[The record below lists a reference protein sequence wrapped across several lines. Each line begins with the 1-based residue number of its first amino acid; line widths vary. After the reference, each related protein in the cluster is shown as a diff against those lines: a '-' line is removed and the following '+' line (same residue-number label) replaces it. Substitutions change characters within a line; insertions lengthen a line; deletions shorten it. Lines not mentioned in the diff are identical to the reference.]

1 MKRFALTVIGIM
13 MVIVGFAQGGST
25 QGKDFWLSFM
35 HNGYYD
41 RPNKQGG
48 TMQVILSAKRATSG
62 TISNSYYNY
71 SQSFSLQPN
80 VPQAIPIDNRFCYHD
95 GDNYEIV
102 SDKGIH
108 IVANDTI
115 SVYCANIAIYS
126 FDASFVLPLEGLGS
140 DYIIQCAQ
148 QSSMDDLSDQYKVN
162 NQTSAFLI
170 VATEDNTTVN
180 ITPTVPL
187 LSGNHPAG
195 QTFTIQLNAGQTY
208 HVRSH
213 HTGSNR
219 DLSGTRVTAN
229 DCKKIAVFNGNTLT
243 RLPNSL
249 DGTSGFEFVFE
260 QAMPLR
266 SWGKHFIVTQSMTR
280 NRDIVKI
287 VSSKNNN
294 EIYKNGIRIATLNAN
309 ASYEFFL
316 NNSEKSCYIEASEPC
331 AVYLYNTSA
340 SDDGYSSSNG
350 DPSMVWIAPAEQ
362 KINEVTFA
370 TFSGTGEAEIPRHYV
385 NIIVDKGDTGN
396 VYLDGNPINAN
407 SFETVSGNDN
417 YKFTR
422 RQISHGSHRLVCNNG
437 FNAHIYG
444 FGTSRG
450 YAYLAG
456 SKAVDLSTQLTID
469 DLIIGDGD
477 HLDYCTDAAIS
488 FNVEVN
494 YDDAQVTWNFGDG
507 SAPSHAFHAEHSF
520 SEEGE
525 YTITLTVEAD
535 DVCAGSSA
543 LTTSFTISIHNAY
556 HEVLPQETVCW
567 PGGDNPQVYNE
578 NGFWIEYNGPGIYP
592 STIDCEPTEYGCEHT
607 KTMTLIVME
616 PGTTT
621 NFGTIKLCRDSIP
634 YYDWEVAGHTI
645 HITESNQYSYED
657 NTGPCPQ
664 TYLIDIEFFD
674 KPDDIHIMPP
684 PQCHPYYW
692 DVTGETFSDPGEYT
706 IQYKSPSEVVGC
718 GQDYYLHLTI
728 YEPEASTVHFPD
740 SCDMVHYH
748 WQEQEIDTVFT
759 ANTTYTFTGLTEDGC
774 LSEQTVIVEGMQ
786 YTPQPEIRC
795 MNQGVDPHYV
805 ITATEFN
812 VNRYT
817 YRAVDTLSEDSW
829 DPEQCE
835 WTLSKDSWLLFPSD
849 DNHSCMVYP
858 MEWSEDTVWLTFKAV
873 NRCSGEDGV
882 VERFYLIPSFY
893 GLDENT
899 NHAISIVP
907 NPNHGDMS
915 LCFHGMEGI
924 VNVEI
929 YDMKGLLIDRFDL
942 YNDEESQYNYT
953 IKALSKGLFLFV
965 FRHNGTLFTRKVLIT
980 N

>member
-126 FDASFVLPLEGLGS
+126 FDASFVLPLEGLS
-140 DYIIQCAQ
+140 NDYIVQCAQ
-148 QSSMDDLSDQYKVN
+148 QSSMDNLPDQYKIN

-170 VATEDNTTVN
+170 VATEDNTMVD

-266 SWGKHFIVTQSMTR
+266 SWGKHFVVTQSMTR

-287 VSSKNNN
+287 VSAKNNN
-294 EIYKNGIRIATLNAN
+294 EIYKNGTRITTLNAN

-316 NNSEKSCYIEASEPC
+316 TNTENSCYLEASEPC

-340 SDDGYSSSNG
+340 GDDGNSSNG
-350 DPSMVWIAPAEQ
+350 DPSMVWISPIEQ
-362 KINEVTFA
+362 KIDEVTFA
-370 TFSGTGEAEIPRHYV
+370 TFSGEGEASISNHYV

-396 VYLDGNPINAN
+396 VYLDGSPIDAN

-469 DLIIGDGD
+469 DLVVGDGD

-488 FNVEVN
+488 FDVEVN

-535 DVCAGSSA
+535 DVCASSSA

-556 HEVLPQETVCW
+556 HEVLPLETVCW

-578 NGFWIEYNGPGIYP
+578 NGFWIEYNGPGSYP
-592 STIDCEPTEYGCEHT
+592 STINCEPTEYGCEHT

-621 NFGTIKLCRDSIP
+621 DFGTVKLCRDNNP
-634 YYDWEVAGHTI
+634 YYVWEVNGQTY
-645 HITESNQYSYED
+645 TDSGPQVYED

-664 TYLIDIEFFD
+664 TYLIDIEFYD
-674 KPDDIHIMPP
+674 KPEPITITPD
-684 PQCHPYYW
+684 PQCFPYYW
-692 DVTGETFSDPGEYT
+692 EVTDETFTESGQYYGYIESD
-706 IQYKSPSEVVGC
+706 EVEGC
-718 GQDYYLHLTI
+718 GQEYFLNLTI
-728 YEPEASTVHFPD
+728 NGTESATVYLSD
-740 SCDMVHYH
+740 SCDAAHYQ
-748 WQEQEIDTVFT
+748 WQEIDTIFT
-759 ANTTYTFTGLTEDGC
+759 ANTTCRFTGLTEEGC
-774 LSEQTVIVEGMQ
+774 LSERTIIVERME
-786 YTPQPEIRC
+786 YTPAPEIKC
-795 MNQGVDPHYV
+795 VNVGVDPHYV

-829 DPEQCE
+829 TDCK
-835 WTLSKDSWLLFPSD
+835 WALSKDSWQLVSSEEDP
-849 DNHSCMVYP
+849 HSCIVYP
-858 MEWSEDTVWLTFKAV
+858 MELVEDTVWLTFTAH
-873 NRCSGEDGV
+873 NRCAPEGITKS
-882 VERFYLIPSFY
+882 FYLIPSFY
-893 GLDENT
+893 GLDESS
-899 NHAISIVP
+899 SIADFTVTP
-907 NPNHGDMS
+907 NPILM
-915 LCFHGMEGI
+915 I
-924 VNVEI
+924 
-929 YDMKGLLIDRFDL
+929 
-942 YNDEESQYNYT
+942 
-953 IKALSKGLFLFV
+953 
-965 FRHNGTLFTRKVLIT
+965 
-980 N
+980 

>member
-13 MVIVGFAQGGST
+13 MVFMGFAQGGST
-25 QGKDFWLSFM
+25 QGKDFWLSYM

-126 FDASFVLPLEGLGS
+126 FDASFVLPLEGLS
-140 DYIIQCAQ
+140 NDYIVQCAQ
-148 QSSMDDLSDQYKVN
+148 QSSMDNLPDQYKIN

-170 VATEDNTTVN
+170 VATEDNTMVD

-266 SWGKHFIVTQSMTR
+266 SWGKHFVVTQSMTR

-287 VSSKNNN
+287 VSAKNNN
-294 EIYKNGIRIATLNAN
+294 EIYKNGTRITTLNAN

-316 NNSEKSCYIEASEPC
+316 TNTENSCYLEASEPC

-340 SDDGYSSSNG
+340 GDDGNSSNG

-385 NIIVDKGDTGN
+385 NIIVDKDDVNN
-396 VYLDGNPINAN
+396 VYLDGTLINSN
-407 SFETVSGNDN
+407 SFENLNGNPN
-417 YKFTR
+417 YKYTR
-422 RQISHGSHRLVCNNG
+422 TQIGHGSHRLVCSNG
-437 FNAHIYG
+437 FNAHVYG

-456 SKAVDLSTQLTID
+456 SKAVDISTEITID
-469 DLIIGDGD
+469 DIVIGDGE
-477 HLDYCTDAAIS
+477 HLDYCTDATIS
-488 FNVEVN
+488 FDVEVN

-543 LTTSFTISIHNAY
+543 LTTTFTISIHNAY
-556 HEVLPQETVCW
+556 HEVLPLETVCW

-578 NGFWIEYNGPGIYP
+578 NGFWIEYDGPGTYQD
-592 STIDCEPTEYGCEHT
+592 TIICEPTEFGCEHT
-607 KTMTLIVME
+607 KTMTLFVME
-616 PGTTT
+616 SGAITDIDTV
-621 NFGTIKLCRDSIP
+621 LCRAVNPVFEWTLSNGQTISYTDS
-634 YYDWEVAGHTI
+634 GH
-645 HITESNQYSYED
+645 YELED
-657 NTGPCPQ
+657 GSGPCPQ
-664 TYLIDIEFFD
+664 TYLIDIEFYD
-674 KPDDIHIMPP
+674 KPEPITITPD
-684 PQCHPYYW
+684 PQCFPYYW
-692 DVTGETFSDPGEYT
+692 EVTNETYT
-706 IQYKSPSEVVGC
+706 ESGQYHNEVEGC
-718 GQDYYLHLTI
+718 EQKYILNLTI
-728 YEPEASTVHFPD
+728 NGTESATVYLSD
-740 SCDMVHYH
+740 SCDAARYQ
-748 WQEQEIDTVFT
+748 WQEQEIDTIFV
-759 ANTTYTFTGLTEDGC
+759 ANTTCTFSGLTEEGC
-774 LSEQTVIVEGMQ
+774 LSEQTVIVDGMD
-786 YTPQPEIRC
+786 YTPHPEIRC

-817 YRAVDTLSEDSW
+817 YRISDTLSHIEAWYHDR
-829 DPEQCE
+829 CE
-835 WTLSKDSWLLFPSD
+835 WTISKPSWRIVPSD
-849 DNHSCMVYP
+849 DNLTCSVYP
-858 MEWSEDTVWLTFKAV
+858 MEWVEDTVWLTFKAV
-873 NRCSGEDGV
+873 NRCSGVDGV
-882 VERFYLIPSFY
+882 IERFYLIPSFY
-893 GLDENT
+893 GTEENEG
-899 NHAISIVP
+899 SRKVDVVP
-907 NPNHGDMS
+907 NPNQGNMD

-924 VNVEI
+924 VNVQI
-929 YDMKGLLIDRFDL
+929 YDMKGLLVDRFDL
-942 YNDEESQYNYT
+942 YNDEESRHNYT
-953 IKALSKGLFLFV
+953 LKTPSKGLFLFV
-965 FRHNGTLFTRKVLIT
+965 FKQDDIQFIRKVLIT
-980 N
+980 D

>member
-41 RPNKQGG
+41 RDNKLGG
-48 TMQVILSAKRATSG
+48 TMQVILSSKRATSG
-62 TISNSYYNY
+62 TISNPRNNY
-71 SQSFSLQPN
+71 TQNFSLQPN
-80 VPQAIPIDNRFCYHD
+80 TPQTITIGNNYCYHD
-95 GDNYEIV
+95 SNNYETP

-126 FDASFVLPLEGLGS
+126 FDASFVLPTESLGS
-140 DYIIQCAQ
+140 DYIVQCAQ
-148 QSSMDDLSDQYKVN
+148 QSSMDNLPDQYKIN

-249 DGTSGFEFVFE
+249 DGISGFEFVFE
-260 QAMPLR
+260 QALPLR
-266 SWGKHFIVTQSMTR
+266 SWGKHFVVTQSMTR

-287 VSSKNNN
+287 VSAKNNN
-294 EIYKNGIRIATLNAN
+294 EIYKNGTRITTLNAN

-316 NNSEKSCYIEASEPC
+316 TNTENSCYLEASEPC

-340 SDDGYSSSNG
+340 GDDGNSSNG
-350 DPSMVWIAPAEQ
+350 DPSMVWISPIEQ
-362 KINEVTFA
+362 KIDEVTFA
-370 TFSGTGEAEIPRHYV
+370 TFSGEGEASISNHYV

-396 VYLDGNPINAN
+396 VYLDGSPIDAN

-469 DLIIGDGD
+469 NLVVGDGD
-477 HLDYCTDAAIS
+477 HLDYCTDAIIN
-488 FNVEVN
+488 FDVEVN

-543 LTTSFTISIHNAY
+543 LTTSFTISIHKAI
-556 HEVLPQETVCW
+556 HETLDPVTICWDEDGQVPQI
-567 PGGDNPQVYNE
+567 YNE
-578 NGFWIEYNGPGIYP
+578 NGFFIEYYGPGSYPDTIYGQ
-592 STIDCEPTEYGCEHT
+592 TQYGCEHT
-607 KTMTLIVME
+607 KTMTLFVLE
-616 PGTTT
+616 PGGITDIDTV
-621 NFGTIKLCRDSIP
+621 LCRAVNPVFELTLSNGQTISYTDS
-634 YYDWEVAGHTI
+634 GH
-645 HITESNQYSYED
+645 YELED
-657 NTGPCPQ
+657 GSGPCPQ
-664 TYLIDIEFFD
+664 TYLIDIEFYD
-674 KPDDIHIMPP
+674 KPEPITITPD
-684 PQCHPYYW
+684 PQCFPYYW
-692 DVTGETFSDPGEYT
+692 EVTGETYT
-706 IQYKSPSEVVGC
+706 ESGQYGNEVEGC
-718 GQDYYLHLTI
+718 GQEYFLNLTI
-728 YEPEASTVHFPD
+728 NGTESATVYLSD
-740 SCDMVHYH
+740 SCDAAHYQ
-748 WQEQEIDTVFT
+748 WQEQEIDTIFT
-759 ANTTYTFTGLTEDGC
+759 ANTTCTFTGLTDEGC
-774 LSEQTVIVEGMQ
+774 LSERTIIVERMG
-786 YTPQPEIRC
+786 YTPAPEIKC
-795 MNQGVDPHYV
+795 VNVGVDPHYV

-829 DPEQCE
+829 TDCK
-835 WTLSKDSWLLFPSD
+835 WTLSKDSWQLVSSEEDP
-849 DNHSCMVYP
+849 HSCIVYP
-858 MEWSEDTVWLTFKAV
+858 MELVEDTVWLTFTAH
-873 NRCSGEDGV
+873 NRCAPEGITKS
-882 VERFYLIPSFY
+882 FYLIPSFY

-924 VNVEI
+924 VNVQI
-929 YDMKGLLIDRFDL
+929 YDMKGLLVDRFDL
-942 YNDEESQYNYT
+942 YNDEESRHNYT
-953 IKALSKGLFLFV
+953 LKTPSKGLFLFV
-965 FRHNGTLFTRKVLIT
+965 FKQDDIQFIRKVLIT
-980 N
+980 D

>member
-1 MKRFALTVIGIM
+1 MKRFALTVIGVM
-13 MVIVGFAQGGST
+13 MVLMGFAQGGST
-25 QGKDFWLSFM
+25 QGKDFWLSYM

-62 TISNSYYNY
+62 TISNPRNNY
-71 SQSFSLQPN
+71 TQNFSLQPN
-80 VPQAIPIDNRFCYHD
+80 TPQTITIGNNYCYHD
-95 GDNYEIV
+95 SNNYETP

-126 FDASFVLPLEGLGS
+126 FDASFVLPTESLGS

-195 QTFTIQLNAGQTY
+195 QTFTLQLNAGQTY

-213 HTGSNR
+213 RTGNNR

-266 SWGKHFIVTQSMTR
+266 SWGKHFVVTQSMTR

-309 ASYEFFL
+309 TSYEFFL
-316 NNSEKSCYIEASEPC
+316 NNSEKSCYIEASESC

-350 DPSMVWIAPAEQ
+350 DPSMVWISPIEQ
-362 KINEVTFA
+362 KIDEVTLA
-370 TFSGTGEAEIPRHYV
+370 TFSGEGEASISTHYV
-385 NIIVDKGDTGN
+385 NIIVDKDDVNN
-396 VYLDGNPINAN
+396 VYLDGTLINGN
-407 SFETVSGNDN
+407 SFENVNGNPN

-422 RQISHGSHRLVCNNG
+422 TQISHGSHRLVCNNG

-477 HLDYCTDAAIS
+477 HLDYCTDAAIN
-488 FNVEVN
+488 FDVEVN

-543 LTTSFTISIHNAY
+543 LTTSFTISIHPAL
-556 HEVLPQETVCW
+556 HEPYTHTICW
-567 PGGDNPQVYNE
+567 PGGSNPQFYNE
-578 NGFWIEYNGPGIYP
+578 DGFWIEYDGPGIYHD
-592 STIDCEPTEYGCEHT
+592 TQYNQTEFGCEHI
-607 KTMTLIVME
+607 KELTLIVLE
-616 PGTTT
+616 PGGITDIDTV
-621 NFGTIKLCRDSIP
+621 LCRAVNPVFELTLSNGQTISYTDS
-634 YYDWEVAGHTI
+634 GH
-645 HITESNQYSYED
+645 YELED
-657 NTGPCPQ
+657 GSGPCPQ
-664 TYLIDIEFFD
+664 TFLIDLEFYD
-674 KPDDIHIMPP
+674 KPDVIIDTIPP
-684 PQCHPYYW
+684 RCSPYYW
-692 DVTGETFSDPGEYT
+692 EVTDETYSEPGSYT
-706 IQYKSPSEVVGC
+706 ITHYEEGC
-718 GQDYYLHLTI
+718 GQDYSLHLTI
-728 YEPEASTVHFPD
+728 YEPETSMVFLPD
-740 SCDMVHYH
+740 SCDMAHYQ
-748 WQEQEIDTVFT
+748 WQEFDTIFV
-759 ANTTYTFTGLTEDGC
+759 ANTICTFSGLTDDGC
-774 LSEQTVIVEGMQ
+774 LSEQTVIIDGMD

-795 MNQGVDPHYV
+795 MNPGVDPHYV

-817 YRAVDTLSEDSW
+817 YQISDTLSHIEAWYHD
-829 DPEQCE
+829 QCE
-835 WTLSKDSWLLFPSD
+835 WTISKPSWRIVPSD
-849 DNHSCMVYP
+849 DNLTCSVYP
-858 MEWSEDTVWLTFKAV
+858 MEWVEDTVWLTFKAV

-882 VERFYLIPSFY
+882 IARFYLIPSFY
-893 GLDENT
+893 GLDEPS
-899 NHAISIVP
+899 SIADFTVTP
-907 NPNHGDMS
+907 NPNQGKMTLQFGRIIGKTDIKVYNMN
-915 LCFHGMEGI
+915 GA
-924 VNVEI
+924 
-929 YDMKGLLIDRFDL
+929 LIDRFEHFSDGNPFP
-942 YNDEESQYNYT
+942 YQIAHDVPGIY
-953 IKALSKGLFLFV
+953 FFV
-965 FRHNGTLFTRKVLIT
+965 VTAHDSCIARKVIVT
-980 N
+980 Q

>member
-1 MKRFALTVIGIM
+1 MKRVALTVIGIM
-13 MVIVGFAQGGST
+13 MVLMGFAQGGST
-25 QGKDFWLSFM
+25 QGKDFWLSYM

-62 TISNSYYNY
+62 TISNPRNNY
-71 SQSFSLQPN
+71 TQNFSLQPN
-80 VPQAIPIDNRFCYHD
+80 TPQTITIGNNYCYHD
-95 GDNYEIV
+95 SNNYETP

-126 FDASFVLPLEGLGS
+126 FDASFVLPTESLGS

-195 QTFTIQLNAGQTY
+195 QTFTLQLNAGQTY

-213 HTGSNR
+213 RTGSNR

-266 SWGKHFIVTQSMTR
+266 SWGKHFVVTQSMTR

-350 DPSMVWIAPAEQ
+350 DPSMVWISPIEQ
-362 KINEVTFA
+362 KIDEVTLA
-370 TFSGTGEAEIPRHYV
+370 TFSGEGEASISTHYV
-385 NIIVDKGDTGN
+385 NIIVDKDDVNN
-396 VYLDGNPINAN
+396 VYLDGTLINGN
-407 SFETVSGNDN
+407 SFENVNGNPN

-422 RQISHGSHRLVCNNG
+422 TQISHGSHRLVCNNG

-488 FNVEVN
+488 FDVEVN

-556 HEVLPQETVCW
+556 HEVLPLETVCW

-578 NGFWIEYNGPGIYP
+578 NGFWIEYNGPGSYP
-592 STIDCEPTEYGCEHT
+592 STINCEPTEYGCEHT

-621 NFGTIKLCRDSIP
+621 DFGTVKLCRDNDP
-634 YYDWEVAGHTI
+634 YYVWEVNGQPYTD
-645 HITESNQYSYED
+645 SGPQVYED

-664 TYLIDIEFFD
+664 TYLIDIEFYD
-674 KPDDIHIMPP
+674 KPDDSITTIPP
-684 PQCHPYYW
+684 RCSPYYW
-692 DVTGETFSDPGEYT
+692 EVTDETYSAPGSYT
-706 IQYKSPSEVVGC
+706 IHHYEESTEVEGC
-718 GQDYYLHLTI
+718 GQDYYLNLTI
-728 YEPEASTVHFPD
+728 YEPESSTIHIND
-740 SCDMVHYH
+740 SCNRVHYQ
-748 WQEQEIDTVFT
+748 WQEIDTVFV
-759 ANTTYTFTGLTEDGC
+759 ANTICTFSGLTEDGC
-774 LSEQTVIVEGMQ
+774 LSEQTVIVDGMD

-795 MNQGVDPHYV
+795 MNPGVDPHYV

-817 YRAVDTLSEDSW
+817 YQISDTLSHIEAWYHD
-829 DPEQCE
+829 QCE
-835 WTLSKDSWLLFPSD
+835 WTLSKPSWRIVPSD
-849 DNHSCMVYP
+849 DNLTCSVYP
-858 MEWSEDTVWLTFKAV
+858 MEWVEDTVWLTFKAV

-893 GLDENT
+893 GLDEPS
-899 NHAISIVP
+899 SIADFTVTP
-907 NPNHGDMS
+907 NPNQGEMTLQFGRIIGKTDIKVYNMN
-915 LCFHGMEGI
+915 GA
-924 VNVEI
+924 
-929 YDMKGLLIDRFDL
+929 LIDRFEHFSDGNPFP
-942 YNDEESQYNYT
+942 YQIAHDVPGIY
-953 IKALSKGLFLFV
+953 FFV
-965 FRHNGTLFTRKVLIT
+965 VTAHDSCIARKVIVT
-980 N
+980 Q

>member
-13 MVIVGFAQGGST
+13 MVLMGFAQGGST
-25 QGKDFWLSFM
+25 QGKDFWLSYM

-41 RPNKQGG
+41 RDNKLGG
-48 TMQVILSAKRATSG
+48 TMQVILSSKRATSG
-62 TISNSYYNY
+62 TISNPRNNY
-71 SQSFSLQPN
+71 TQNFSLQPN
-80 VPQAIPIDNRFCYHD
+80 TPQTITIGNNYCYHD
-95 GDNYEIV
+95 SNNYETP

-126 FDASFVLPLEGLGS
+126 FDASFVLPTESLGS

-195 QTFTIQLNAGQTY
+195 QTFTLQLNAGQTY

-213 HTGSNR
+213 RTGSNR

-266 SWGKHFIVTQSMTR
+266 SWGKHFVVTQSMTR

-316 NNSEKSCYIEASEPC
+316 TNTENSCYIEASEPC

-385 NIIVDKGDTGN
+385 NIIVDKDDVNN
-396 VYLDGNPINAN
+396 VYLDGTLINGN
-407 SFETVSGNDN
+407 SFENVNGNPN

-422 RQISHGSHRLVCNNG
+422 TQISHGSHRLVCNNG

-469 DLIIGDGD
+469 DLVVGDGD

-488 FNVEVN
+488 FDVEVN

-556 HEVLPQETVCW
+556 HEVLPLETVCW

-578 NGFWIEYNGPGIYP
+578 NGFWIEYNGPGSYP
-592 STIDCEPTEYGCEHT
+592 STINCEPTEYGCEHT

-621 NFGTIKLCRDSIP
+621 DFGTVKLCRDNDP
-634 YYDWEVAGHTI
+634 YYVWEVNGQTY
-645 HITESNQYSYED
+645 TDSGPQVYED
-657 NTGPCPQ
+657 NSGPCPQ
-664 TYLIDIEFFD
+664 TYLINIEFYD
-674 KPDDIHIMPP
+674 KPDDSITTIPP
-684 PQCHPYYW
+684 RCSPYYW
-692 DVTGETFSDPGEYT
+692 EVTDETYSEPGSYT
-706 IQYKSPSEVVGC
+706 ITHYEESTEVEGC
-718 GQDYYLHLTI
+718 GQDYYLNLTI
-728 YEPEASTVHFPD
+728 YEPETSMVFLPD
-740 SCDMVHYH
+740 SCDMAHYQ
-748 WQEQEIDTVFT
+748 WQEFDTIFV
-759 ANTTYTFTGLTEDGC
+759 ANTTYTFSGLTEEGC
-774 LSEQTVIVEGMQ
+774 LSEQTVVVDGMD
-786 YTPQPEIRC
+786 YTPHPEIRC

-817 YRAVDTLSEDSW
+817 YQISDTLSHIEAWYHD
-829 DPEQCE
+829 QCE
-835 WTLSKDSWLLFPSD
+835 WTISKPSWRIVPSD
-849 DNHSCMVYP
+849 DNLTCSVYP
-858 MEWSEDTVWLTFKAV
+858 MEWVEDTVWLTFKAV

-924 VNVEI
+924 VNVQI
-929 YDMKGLLIDRFDL
+929 YDMKGLLVDRFDL
-942 YNDEESQYNYT
+942 YNDEESRHNYT
-953 IKALSKGLFLFV
+953 LKMPSKGLFLFV
-965 FRHNGTLFTRKVLIT
+965 FKQDDIQFIRKVLIT
-980 N
+980 D

>member
-13 MVIVGFAQGGST
+13 MVFMGFAQGGST
-25 QGKDFWLSFM
+25 QGKDFWLSYM

-62 TISNSYYNY
+62 TISNPRNNY
-71 SQSFSLQPN
+71 TQNFSLQPN
-80 VPQAIPIDNRFCYHD
+80 TPQTITIGNNYCYHD
-95 GDNYEIV
+95 SNNYETP

-126 FDASFVLPLEGLGS
+126 FDASFVLPTESLGS

-170 VATEDNTTVN
+170 VATEDNTTIN

-195 QTFTIQLNAGQTY
+195 QTFTLQLNAGQTY

-213 HTGSNR
+213 RTGSNR

-266 SWGKHFIVTQSMTR
+266 SWGKHFVVTQSMTR

-287 VSSKNNN
+287 VSAKNNN

-385 NIIVDKGDTGN
+385 NIIVDKDDVNN
-396 VYLDGNPINAN
+396 VYLDGTLINSN
-407 SFETVSGNDN
+407 SFENLNGNPN
-417 YKFTR
+417 YKYTR
-422 RQISHGSHRLVCNNG
+422 TQIGHGSHRLVCSNG
-437 FNAHIYG
+437 FNAHVYG

-456 SKAVDLSTQLTID
+456 SKAVDISTEITID
-469 DLIIGDGD
+469 DIVIGDGE
-477 HLDYCTDAAIS
+477 HLDYCTDATIN
-488 FNVEVN
+488 FDVEVN
-494 YDDAQVTWNFGDG
+494 YENAQVTWNFGDG
-507 SAPSHAFHAEHSF
+507 SPLSHDFHTEHSYT
-520 SEEGE
+520 EEDE
-525 YTITLTVEAD
+525 YQITLTVEAEAA
-535 DVCAGSSA
+535 CMESST
-543 LTTSFTISIHNAY
+543 LTTSFTISIHKAI
-556 HEVLPQETVCW
+556 HETIDPVTICWDEDGQVPQI
-567 PGGDNPQVYNE
+567 YNE
-578 NGFWIEYNGPGIYP
+578 NGFFIEYYGPGSYPATIYGQ
-592 STIDCEPTEYGCEHT
+592 TQYGCEHT
-607 KTMTLIVME
+607 KTMTLFVLE
-616 PGTTT
+616 PGGITDIDTV
-621 NFGTIKLCRDSIP
+621 LCRAVNPVFELTLSNGQTISYTDS
-634 YYDWEVAGHTI
+634 GH
-645 HITESNQYSYED
+645 YELED
-657 NTGPCPQ
+657 GSGPCPQ
-664 TYLIDIEFFD
+664 TYLIDIEFYD
-674 KPDDIHIMPP
+674 KPEPITITPD
-684 PQCHPYYW
+684 PQCFPYYW
-692 DVTGETFSDPGEYT
+692 EVTNETYT
-706 IQYKSPSEVVGC
+706 ESGQYHNEVEGC
-718 GQDYYLHLTI
+718 EQKYILNLTI
-728 YEPEASTVHFPD
+728 NGTESATVYLSD
-740 SCDMVHYH
+740 SCDAARYQ
-748 WQEQEIDTVFT
+748 WQEQEIDTIFV
-759 ANTTYTFTGLTEDGC
+759 ANTTCTFSGLTEEGC
-774 LSEQTVIVEGMQ
+774 LSEQTVIVDGMD
-786 YTPQPEIRC
+786 YTPHPEIRC
-795 MNQGVDPHYV
+795 MNPGVDPHYV

-817 YRAVDTLSEDSW
+817 YRISDTLSHIEAWYHDR
-829 DPEQCE
+829 CE
-835 WTLSKDSWLLFPSD
+835 WTISKPSWRIVPSD
-849 DNHSCMVYP
+849 DNLTCSVYP
-858 MEWSEDTVWLTFKAV
+858 MEWVEDTVWLTFKAV

-882 VERFYLIPSFY
+882 IERFYLIPSFY
-893 GLDENT
+893 GTEENEG
-899 NHAISIVP
+899 SRKVDVVP
-907 NPNHGDMS
+907 NPNQGNMD

-924 VNVEI
+924 VNVQI
-929 YDMKGLLIDRFDL
+929 YDMKGLLVDRFDL
-942 YNDEESQYNYT
+942 YNDEESRHNYT
-953 IKALSKGLFLFV
+953 LKTPSKGLFLFV
-965 FRHNGTLFTRKVLIT
+965 FKQDDIQFIRKVLIT
-980 N
+980 D

>member
-13 MVIVGFAQGGST
+13 MVFMGFAQGGST
-25 QGKDFWLSFM
+25 QGKDFWLSYM

-41 RPNKQGG
+41 RDNKLGG

-62 TISNSYYNY
+62 TISNPRNNY
-71 SQSFSLQPN
+71 TQNFSLQPN
-80 VPQAIPIDNRFCYHD
+80 TPQTITIGNNYCYHD
-95 GDNYEIV
+95 SNNYETP

-126 FDASFVLPLEGLGS
+126 FDASFVLPTESLGS

-170 VATEDNTTVN
+170 VATEDNTTIN

-195 QTFTIQLNAGQTY
+195 QTFTLQLNAGQTY

-213 HTGSNR
+213 RTGSNR

-266 SWGKHFIVTQSMTR
+266 SWGKHFVVTQSMTR

-385 NIIVDKGDTGN
+385 NIIVDKDDVNN
-396 VYLDGNPINAN
+396 VYLDGTLINSN
-407 SFETVSGNDN
+407 SFENLNGNPN
-417 YKFTR
+417 YKYTR
-422 RQISHGSHRLVCNNG
+422 TQIGHGSHRLVCSNG
-437 FNAHIYG
+437 FNAHVYG

-456 SKAVDLSTQLTID
+456 SKAVDISTEITID
-469 DLIIGDGD
+469 DIVIGDGE
-477 HLDYCTDAAIS
+477 HLDYCTDATIN
-488 FNVEVN
+488 FDVEVN
-494 YDDAQVTWNFGDG
+494 YENAQVTWNFGDG
-507 SAPSHAFHAEHSF
+507 SPLSHDFHTEHSYT
-520 SEEGE
+520 EEDE
-525 YTITLTVEAD
+525 YQITLTVEAEAA
-535 DVCAGSSA
+535 CMESST
-543 LTTSFTISIHNAY
+543 LTTSFTISIHKAI
-556 HEVLPQETVCW
+556 HETLDPVTICWDEDGQVPQI
-567 PGGDNPQVYNE
+567 YNE
-578 NGFWIEYNGPGIYP
+578 NGFFIEYYGPGSYPATIYGQ
-592 STIDCEPTEYGCEHT
+592 TQYGCEHT
-607 KTMTLIVME
+607 KTMTLFVLE
-616 PGTTT
+616 PGGITDIDTV
-621 NFGTIKLCRDSIP
+621 LCRAVNPVFELTLSNGQTISYTDS
-634 YYDWEVAGHTI
+634 GH
-645 HITESNQYSYED
+645 YELED
-657 NTGPCPQ
+657 GSGPCPQ
-664 TYLIDIEFFD
+664 TYLIDIEFYD
-674 KPDDIHIMPP
+674 KPEPITITPD
-684 PQCHPYYW
+684 PQCFPYYW
-692 DVTGETFSDPGEYT
+692 EVTNETYT
-706 IQYKSPSEVVGC
+706 ESGQYHNEVEGC
-718 GQDYYLHLTI
+718 EQKYILNLTI
-728 YEPEASTVHFPD
+728 NGTESATVYLSD
-740 SCDMVHYH
+740 SCDAARYQ
-748 WQEQEIDTVFT
+748 WQEQEIDTIFV
-759 ANTTYTFTGLTEDGC
+759 ANTTCTFSGLTEEGC
-774 LSEQTVIVEGMQ
+774 LSEQTVIVDGMD
-786 YTPQPEIRC
+786 YTPHPEIRC
-795 MNQGVDPHYV
+795 MNPGVDPHYV

-817 YRAVDTLSEDSW
+817 YRISDTLSHIEAWYHDR
-829 DPEQCE
+829 CE
-835 WTLSKDSWLLFPSD
+835 WTISKPSWRIVPSD
-849 DNHSCMVYP
+849 DNLTCSVYP
-858 MEWSEDTVWLTFKAV
+858 MEWVEDTVWLTFKAV

-882 VERFYLIPSFY
+882 IERFYLIPSFY
-893 GLDENT
+893 GTEENEG
-899 NHAISIVP
+899 SRKVDVVP
-907 NPNHGDMS
+907 NPNQGNMD

-924 VNVEI
+924 VNVQI
-929 YDMKGLLIDRFDL
+929 YDMKGLLVDRFDL
-942 YNDEESQYNYT
+942 YNDEESRHNYT
-953 IKALSKGLFLFV
+953 LKTPSKGLFLFV
-965 FRHNGTLFTRKVLIT
+965 FKQDDIQFIRKVLIT
-980 N
+980 D

>member
-126 FDASFVLPLEGLGS
+126 FDASFVLPLEGLS
-140 DYIIQCAQ
+140 NDYIVQCAQ
-148 QSSMDDLSDQYKVN
+148 QSSMDNLPDQYKIN

-170 VATEDNTTVN
+170 VATEDNTMVD

-266 SWGKHFIVTQSMTR
+266 SWGKHFVVTQSMTR

-287 VSSKNNN
+287 VSAKNNN
-294 EIYKNGIRIATLNAN
+294 EIYKNGTRITTLNAN

-316 NNSEKSCYIEASEPC
+316 TNTENSCYLEASEPC

-340 SDDGYSSSNG
+340 GDDGNSSNG
-350 DPSMVWIAPAEQ
+350 DPSMVWISPIEQ
-362 KINEVTFA
+362 KIDEVTFA
-370 TFSGTGEAEIPRHYV
+370 TFSGEGEASISNHYV

-396 VYLDGNPINAN
+396 VYLDGSPIDAN

-469 DLIIGDGD
+469 NLVVGDGD

-488 FNVEVN
+488 FDVEVN

-535 DVCAGSSA
+535 DVCASSSA

-556 HEVLPQETVCW
+556 HEVLPLETVCW

-578 NGFWIEYNGPGIYP
+578 NGFWIEYNGPGSYP
-592 STIDCEPTEYGCEHT
+592 STINCEPTEYGCEHT

-621 NFGTIKLCRDSIP
+621 DFGTVKLCRDNNP
-634 YYDWEVAGHTI
+634 YYVWEVNGQTY
-645 HITESNQYSYED
+645 TDSGPQVYED

-664 TYLIDIEFFD
+664 TYLIDIEFYD
-674 KPDDIHIMPP
+674 KPEPITITPD
-684 PQCHPYYW
+684 PQCFPYYW
-692 DVTGETFSDPGEYT
+692 EVTDETFTESGQYYGYIESD
-706 IQYKSPSEVVGC
+706 EVEGC
-718 GQDYYLHLTI
+718 GQEYFLNLTI
-728 YEPEASTVHFPD
+728 NGTESATVYLSD
-740 SCDMVHYH
+740 SCDAAHYQ
-748 WQEQEIDTVFT
+748 WQEIDTIFT
-759 ANTTYTFTGLTEDGC
+759 ANTTCTFTGLTEEGC
-774 LSEQTVIVEGMQ
+774 LSERTIIVERME
-786 YTPQPEIRC
+786 YTPAPEIKC
-795 MNQGVDPHYV
+795 VNVGVDPHYV

-829 DPEQCE
+829 TDCK
-835 WTLSKDSWLLFPSD
+835 WALSKDSWQLVSSEEDP
-849 DNHSCMVYP
+849 HSCIVYP
-858 MEWSEDTVWLTFKAV
+858 MELVEDTVWLTFTAH
-873 NRCSGEDGV
+873 NRCAPEGITKS
-882 VERFYLIPSFY
+882 FYLIPSFY
-893 GLDENT
+893 GLDEPS
-899 NHAISIVP
+899 SIADFTVTP
-907 NPNHGDMS
+907 NPNQGEMTLQFGRIIGKTDIKVYNMN
-915 LCFHGMEGI
+915 GA
-924 VNVEI
+924 
-929 YDMKGLLIDRFDL
+929 LIDRFEHFSDGNPFP
-942 YNDEESQYNYT
+942 YQIAHDVPGIY
-953 IKALSKGLFLFV
+953 FFV
-965 FRHNGTLFTRKVLIT
+965 VTAHDSCIARKVIVT
-980 N
+980 Q

>member
-126 FDASFVLPLEGLGS
+126 FDASFVLPLEGLS
-140 DYIIQCAQ
+140 NDYIVQCAQ
-148 QSSMDDLSDQYKVN
+148 QSSMDNLPDQYKIN

-170 VATEDNTTVN
+170 VATEDNTMVD

-266 SWGKHFIVTQSMTR
+266 SWGKHFVVTQSMTR

-287 VSSKNNN
+287 VSAKNNN
-294 EIYKNGIRIATLNAN
+294 EIYKNGTRITTLNAN

-316 NNSEKSCYIEASEPC
+316 TNTENSCYLEASEPC

-340 SDDGYSSSNG
+340 GDDGNSSNG
-350 DPSMVWIAPAEQ
+350 DPSMVWISPIEQ
-362 KINEVTFA
+362 KIDEVTFA
-370 TFSGTGEAEIPRHYV
+370 TFSGEGEASISNHYV

-396 VYLDGNPINAN
+396 VYLDGSPIDAN

-469 DLIIGDGD
+469 DLVVGDGD

-488 FNVEVN
+488 FDVEVN

-520 SEEGE
+520 SEEDE

-535 DVCAGSSA
+535 DVCASSSA

-556 HEVLPQETVCW
+556 HEVLPLETVCW

-578 NGFWIEYNGPGIYP
+578 NGFWIEYNGPGSYP
-592 STIDCEPTEYGCEHT
+592 STINCEPTEYGCEHT

-621 NFGTIKLCRDSIP
+621 DFGTVKLCRDNNP
-634 YYDWEVAGHTI
+634 YYVWEVNGQTY
-645 HITESNQYSYED
+645 TDSGPQVYED

-664 TYLIDIEFFD
+664 TYLIDIEFYD
-674 KPDDIHIMPP
+674 KPEPITITPD
-684 PQCHPYYW
+684 PQCFPYYW
-692 DVTGETFSDPGEYT
+692 EVTDETFTESGQYYGYIESD
-706 IQYKSPSEVVGC
+706 EVEGC
-718 GQDYYLHLTI
+718 GQEYFLNLTI
-728 YEPEASTVHFPD
+728 NGTESATVYLSD
-740 SCDMVHYH
+740 SCDAAHYQ
-748 WQEQEIDTVFT
+748 WQEIDTIFT
-759 ANTTYTFTGLTEDGC
+759 ANTTCTFTGLTEEGC
-774 LSEQTVIVEGMQ
+774 LSERTIIVERME
-786 YTPQPEIRC
+786 YTPAPEIKC
-795 MNQGVDPHYV
+795 VNVGVDPHYV

-829 DPEQCE
+829 TDCK
-835 WTLSKDSWLLFPSD
+835 WALSKDSWQLVSSEEDP
-849 DNHSCMVYP
+849 HSCIVYP
-858 MEWSEDTVWLTFKAV
+858 MELVEDTVWLTFTAH
-873 NRCSGEDGV
+873 NRCAPEGITKS
-882 VERFYLIPSFY
+882 FYLIPSFY
-893 GLDENT
+893 GLDESS
-899 NHAISIVP
+899 SIADFTVTP
-907 NPNHGDMS
+907 NPNQGEMT
-915 LCFHGMEGI
+915 LQFGRI
-924 VNVEI
+924 VGKTDIKVYN
-929 YDMKGLLIDRFDL
+929 MNGALSDRFEHFSDGNPFP
-942 YNDEESQYNYT
+942 YQIAHDVPGIY
-953 IKALSKGLFLFV
+953 FFV
-965 FRHNGTLFTRKVLIT
+965 VTAHDSCIARKVIVT
-980 N
+980 Q

>member
-25 QGKDFWLSFM
+25 QGKDFWLSYM

-41 RPNKQGG
+41 RDNKLGG
-48 TMQVILSAKRATSG
+48 TMQVILSSKRATSG
-62 TISNSYYNY
+62 TISNPRNNY
-71 SQSFSLQPN
+71 TQNFSLQPN
-80 VPQAIPIDNRFCYHD
+80 TTQTITIGNNYCYHD
-95 GDNYEIV
+95 SNNYETP

-126 FDASFVLPLEGLGS
+126 FDASFVLPTESLGS

-266 SWGKHFIVTQSMTR
+266 SWGKHFVVTQSMTR

-316 NNSEKSCYIEASEPC
+316 TNTEISCYIEASEPC

-385 NIIVDKGDTGN
+385 NIIVDKDDVNN
-396 VYLDGNPINAN
+396 VYLDGTLINGN
-407 SFETVSGNDN
+407 SFENVNGNPN

-422 RQISHGSHRLVCNNG
+422 TQISHGSHRLVCDNG

-488 FNVEVN
+488 FDVEVN

-556 HEVLPQETVCW
+556 HEVLPLETVCW

-578 NGFWIEYNGPGIYP
+578 NGFWIEYNGPGSYP
-592 STIDCEPTEYGCEHT
+592 STINCEPTEYGCEHT

-621 NFGTIKLCRDSIP
+621 DFGTVKLCRDNDP
-634 YYDWEVAGHTI
+634 YYVWEVNGQPYTD
-645 HITESNQYSYED
+645 SGPQVYED

-664 TYLIDIEFFD
+664 TYLIDIEFYD
-674 KPDDIHIMPP
+674 KPDDSITTIPP
-684 PQCHPYYW
+684 RCSPYYW
-692 DVTGETFSDPGEYT
+692 EVTDETYSAPGSYT
-706 IQYKSPSEVVGC
+706 IHHYEESAEVEGC
-718 GQDYYLHLTI
+718 GQDYYLNLTI
-728 YEPEASTVHFPD
+728 YEPETSMVFLPD
-740 SCDMVHYH
+740 SCDMAHYQ
-748 WQEQEIDTVFT
+748 WQEFDTIFV
-759 ANTTYTFTGLTEDGC
+759 ANTTYTFSGLTEDGC
-774 LSEQTVIVEGMQ
+774 LSEQTVIVDGMD

-795 MNQGVDPHYV
+795 MNPGVDPHYV

-817 YRAVDTLSEDSW
+817 YQISDTLSHIEAWYHD
-829 DPEQCE
+829 QCE
-835 WTLSKDSWLLFPSD
+835 WTISKPSWRIVPSD
-849 DNHSCMVYP
+849 DNLTCSVYP
-858 MEWSEDTVWLTFKAV
+858 MEWVEDTVWLTFKAV

-893 GLDENT
+893 GLDEPS
-899 NHAISIVP
+899 SIADFTVTP
-907 NPNHGDMS
+907 NPNQGEMTLQFGRIIGKTDIKVYNMN
-915 LCFHGMEGI
+915 GA
-924 VNVEI
+924 
-929 YDMKGLLIDRFDL
+929 LIDRFEHFSDGNPFP
-942 YNDEESQYNYT
+942 YQIAHDVPGIY
-953 IKALSKGLFLFV
+953 FFV
-965 FRHNGTLFTRKVLIT
+965 VTAHDSCIARKVIVT
-980 N
+980 Q

>member
-126 FDASFVLPLEGLGS
+126 FDASFVLPLEGLS
-140 DYIIQCAQ
+140 NDYIVQCAQ
-148 QSSMDDLSDQYKVN
+148 QSSMDNLPDQYKIN

-170 VATEDNTTVN
+170 VATEDNTMVD

-266 SWGKHFIVTQSMTR
+266 SWGKHFVVTQSMTR

-287 VSSKNNN
+287 VSAKNNN
-294 EIYKNGIRIATLNAN
+294 EIYKNGTRITTLNAN

-316 NNSEKSCYIEASEPC
+316 TNTENSCYLEASEPC

-340 SDDGYSSSNG
+340 GDDGNSSNG
-350 DPSMVWIAPAEQ
+350 DPSMVWISPIEQ
-362 KINEVTFA
+362 KIDEVTFA
-370 TFSGTGEAEIPRHYV
+370 TFSGEGEASISNHYV

-396 VYLDGNPINAN
+396 VYLDGSPIDAN

-469 DLIIGDGD
+469 DLVVGDGD

-488 FNVEVN
+488 FDVEVN

-556 HEVLPQETVCW
+556 HEVLPLETVCW

-578 NGFWIEYNGPGIYP
+578 NGFWIEYNGPGSYP
-592 STIDCEPTEYGCEHT
+592 STINCEPTEYGCEHT

-621 NFGTIKLCRDSIP
+621 DFGTVKLCRDNNP
-634 YYDWEVAGHTI
+634 YYVWEVNGQTY
-645 HITESNQYSYED
+645 TDSGPQVYED

-664 TYLIDIEFFD
+664 TYLIDIEFYD
-674 KPDDIHIMPP
+674 KPEPITITPD
-684 PQCHPYYW
+684 PQCFPYYW
-692 DVTGETFSDPGEYT
+692 EVTDETFTESGQYYGYIESD
-706 IQYKSPSEVVGC
+706 EVEGC
-718 GQDYYLHLTI
+718 GQEYFLNLTI
-728 YEPEASTVHFPD
+728 NGTESATVYLSD
-740 SCDMVHYH
+740 SCDAAHYQ
-748 WQEQEIDTVFT
+748 WQEIDTIFT
-759 ANTTYTFTGLTEDGC
+759 ANTTCTFTGLTEEGC
-774 LSEQTVIVEGMQ
+774 LSERTIIVERME
-786 YTPQPEIRC
+786 YTPAPEIKC
-795 MNQGVDPHYV
+795 VNVGVDPHYV

-829 DPEQCE
+829 TDCK
-835 WTLSKDSWLLFPSD
+835 WALSKDSWQLVSSEEDP
-849 DNHSCMVYP
+849 HSCIVYP
-858 MEWSEDTVWLTFKAV
+858 MELVEDTVWLTFTAH
-873 NRCSGEDGV
+873 NRCAPEGITKS
-882 VERFYLIPSFY
+882 FYLIPSFY
-893 GLDENT
+893 GLDESS
-899 NHAISIVP
+899 SIADFTVTP
-907 NPNHGDMS
+907 NPNQGEMT
-915 LCFHGMEGI
+915 LQFGRI
-924 VNVEI
+924 VGKTDIKVYN
-929 YDMKGLLIDRFDL
+929 MNGALIDRFEHFSDGNPFP
-942 YNDEESQYNYT
+942 YQIAHDVPGIY
-953 IKALSKGLFLFV
+953 FFV
-965 FRHNGTLFTRKVLIT
+965 VTAHDSCIARKVIVT
-980 N
+980 Q

>member
-126 FDASFVLPLEGLGS
+126 FDASFVLPLEGLS
-140 DYIIQCAQ
+140 NDYIVQCAQ
-148 QSSMDDLSDQYKVN
+148 QSSMDNLPDQYKIN

-170 VATEDNTTVN
+170 VATEDNTMVD

-266 SWGKHFIVTQSMTR
+266 SWGKHFVVTQSMTR

-287 VSSKNNN
+287 VSAKNNN
-294 EIYKNGIRIATLNAN
+294 EIYKNGTRITTLNAN

-316 NNSEKSCYIEASEPC
+316 TNTENSCYLEASEPC

-340 SDDGYSSSNG
+340 GDDGNSSNG
-350 DPSMVWIAPAEQ
+350 DPSMVWISPIEQ
-362 KINEVTFA
+362 KIDEVTFA
-370 TFSGTGEAEIPRHYV
+370 TFSGEGEASISNHYV

-396 VYLDGNPINAN
+396 VYLDGSPIDAN

-469 DLIIGDGD
+469 DLVVGDGD

-488 FNVEVN
+488 FDVEVN

-520 SEEGE
+520 SEEDE

-535 DVCAGSSA
+535 DVCASSSA

-556 HEVLPQETVCW
+556 HEVLPLETVCW

-578 NGFWIEYNGPGIYP
+578 NGFWIEYNGPGSYP
-592 STIDCEPTEYGCEHT
+592 STINCEPTEYGCEHT

-621 NFGTIKLCRDSIP
+621 DFGTVKLCRDNNP
-634 YYDWEVAGHTI
+634 YYVWEVNGQTY
-645 HITESNQYSYED
+645 TDSGPQVYED

-664 TYLIDIEFFD
+664 TYLIDIEFYD
-674 KPDDIHIMPP
+674 KPEPITITPD
-684 PQCHPYYW
+684 PQCFPYYW
-692 DVTGETFSDPGEYT
+692 EVTDETFTESGQYYGYIESD
-706 IQYKSPSEVVGC
+706 EVEGC
-718 GQDYYLHLTI
+718 GQEYFLNLTI
-728 YEPEASTVHFPD
+728 NGTESATVYLSD
-740 SCDMVHYH
+740 SCDAAHYQ
-748 WQEQEIDTVFT
+748 WQEIDTIFT
-759 ANTTYTFTGLTEDGC
+759 ANTTCTFTGLTEEGC
-774 LSEQTVIVEGMQ
+774 LSERTIIVERME
-786 YTPQPEIRC
+786 YTPAPEIKC
-795 MNQGVDPHYV
+795 VNVGVDPHYV

-829 DPEQCE
+829 TDCK
-835 WTLSKDSWLLFPSD
+835 WALSKDSWQLVSSEEDP
-849 DNHSCMVYP
+849 HSCIVYP
-858 MEWSEDTVWLTFKAV
+858 MELVEDTVWLTFTAH
-873 NRCSGEDGV
+873 NRCAPEGITKS
-882 VERFYLIPSFY
+882 FYLIPSFY
-893 GLDENT
+893 GLDESS
-899 NHAISIVP
+899 SIADFTVTP
-907 NPNHGDMS
+907 NPNQGEMT
-915 LCFHGMEGI
+915 LQFGRI
-924 VNVEI
+924 VGKTDIKVYN
-929 YDMKGLLIDRFDL
+929 MNGALIDRFEHFSDGNPFP
-942 YNDEESQYNYT
+942 YQIAHDVPGIY
-953 IKALSKGLFLFV
+953 FFV
-965 FRHNGTLFTRKVLIT
+965 VTAHDSCIARKVIVT
-980 N
+980 Q

>member
-13 MVIVGFAQGGST
+13 MVFMGFAQGGST
-25 QGKDFWLSFM
+25 QGKDFWLSYM

-41 RPNKQGG
+41 RDNKLGG

-62 TISNSYYNY
+62 TISNPRNNY
-71 SQSFSLQPN
+71 TQNFSLQPN
-80 VPQAIPIDNRFCYHD
+80 TPQTITIGNNYCYHD
-95 GDNYEIV
+95 SNNYETP

-126 FDASFVLPLEGLGS
+126 FDASFVLPTESLGS

-170 VATEDNTTVN
+170 VATEDNTTIN

-195 QTFTIQLNAGQTY
+195 QTFTLQLNAGQTY

-213 HTGSNR
+213 RTGSNR

-266 SWGKHFIVTQSMTR
+266 SWGKHFVVTQSMTR

-287 VSSKNNN
+287 VSAKNNN

-385 NIIVDKGDTGN
+385 NIIVDKDDVNN
-396 VYLDGNPINAN
+396 VYLDGTLINSN
-407 SFETVSGNDN
+407 SFENLNGNPN
-417 YKFTR
+417 YKYTR
-422 RQISHGSHRLVCNNG
+422 TQIGHGSHRLVCSNG
-437 FNAHIYG
+437 FNAHVYG

-456 SKAVDLSTQLTID
+456 SKAVDISTEITID
-469 DLIIGDGD
+469 DIVIGDGE
-477 HLDYCTDAAIS
+477 HLDYCTDATIN
-488 FNVEVN
+488 FDVEVN
-494 YDDAQVTWNFGDG
+494 YENAQVTWNFGDG
-507 SAPSHAFHAEHSF
+507 SPLSHDFHTEHSYT
-520 SEEGE
+520 EEDE
-525 YTITLTVEAD
+525 YQITLTVEAEAA
-535 DVCAGSSA
+535 CMESST
-543 LTTSFTISIHNAY
+543 LTTSFTISIHKAI
-556 HEVLPQETVCW
+556 HETIDPVTICWDEDGQVPQI
-567 PGGDNPQVYNE
+567 YNE
-578 NGFWIEYNGPGIYP
+578 NGFFIEYYGPGSYPATIYGQ
-592 STIDCEPTEYGCEHT
+592 TQYGCEHT
-607 KTMTLIVME
+607 KTMTLFVLE
-616 PGTTT
+616 PGGITDIDTV
-621 NFGTIKLCRDSIP
+621 LCRAVNPVFELTLSNGQTISYTDS
-634 YYDWEVAGHTI
+634 GH
-645 HITESNQYSYED
+645 YELED
-657 NTGPCPQ
+657 GSGPCPQ
-664 TYLIDIEFFD
+664 TYLIDIEFYD
-674 KPDDIHIMPP
+674 KPEPITITPD
-684 PQCHPYYW
+684 PQCFPYYW
-692 DVTGETFSDPGEYT
+692 EVTNETYT
-706 IQYKSPSEVVGC
+706 ESGQYHNEVEGC
-718 GQDYYLHLTI
+718 EQKYILNLTI
-728 YEPEASTVHFPD
+728 NGTESATVYLSD
-740 SCDMVHYH
+740 SCDAARYQ
-748 WQEQEIDTVFT
+748 WQEQEIDTIFV
-759 ANTTYTFTGLTEDGC
+759 ANTTCTFSGLTEEGC
-774 LSEQTVIVEGMQ
+774 LSEQTVIVDGMD
-786 YTPQPEIRC
+786 YTPHPEIRC
-795 MNQGVDPHYV
+795 MNPGVDPHYV

-817 YRAVDTLSEDSW
+817 YRISDTLSHIEAWYHDR
-829 DPEQCE
+829 CE
-835 WTLSKDSWLLFPSD
+835 WTISKPSWRIVPSD
-849 DNHSCMVYP
+849 DNLTCSVYP
-858 MEWSEDTVWLTFKAV
+858 MEWVEDTVWLTFKAV

-882 VERFYLIPSFY
+882 IERFYLIPSFY
-893 GLDENT
+893 GTEENEG
-899 NHAISIVP
+899 SRKVDVVP
-907 NPNHGDMS
+907 NPNQGNMD

-924 VNVEI
+924 VNVQI
-929 YDMKGLLIDRFDL
+929 YDMKGLLVDRFDL
-942 YNDEESQYNYT
+942 YNDEESRHNYT
-953 IKALSKGLFLFV
+953 LKTPSKGLFLFV
-965 FRHNGTLFTRKVLIT
+965 FKQDDIQFIRKVLIT
-980 N
+980 D

>member
-126 FDASFVLPLEGLGS
+126 FDASFVLPLEGLS
-140 DYIIQCAQ
+140 NDYIVQCAQ
-148 QSSMDDLSDQYKVN
+148 QSSMDNLPDQYKIN

-170 VATEDNTTVN
+170 VATEDNTMVD

-266 SWGKHFIVTQSMTR
+266 SWGKHFVVTQSMTR

-287 VSSKNNN
+287 VSAKNNN
-294 EIYKNGIRIATLNAN
+294 EIYKNGTRITTLNAN

-316 NNSEKSCYIEASEPC
+316 TNTENSCYLEASEPC

-340 SDDGYSSSNG
+340 GDDGNSSNG
-350 DPSMVWIAPAEQ
+350 DPSMVWISPIEQ
-362 KINEVTFA
+362 KIDEVTFA
-370 TFSGTGEAEIPRHYV
+370 TFSGEGEASISNHYV

-396 VYLDGNPINAN
+396 VYLDGSPIDAN

-469 DLIIGDGD
+469 DLVVGDGD

-488 FNVEVN
+488 FDVEVN

-535 DVCAGSSA
+535 DVCASSSA

-556 HEVLPQETVCW
+556 HEVLPLETVCW

-578 NGFWIEYNGPGIYP
+578 NGFWIEYNGPGSYP
-592 STIDCEPTEYGCEHT
+592 STINCEPTEYGCEHT

-621 NFGTIKLCRDSIP
+621 DFGTVKLCRDNDSC
-634 YYDWEVAGHTI
+634 YVWEVNGQTY
-645 HITESNQYSYED
+645 TDSGPQVYED
-657 NTGPCPQ
+657 NSGPCPQ
-664 TYLIDIEFFD
+664 TYLIDIEFYD
-674 KPDDIHIMPP
+674 KPEPITITPD
-684 PQCHPYYW
+684 PQCFPYYW
-692 DVTGETFSDPGEYT
+692 EVTDETFTESGQYYGYIESD
-706 IQYKSPSEVVGC
+706 EVEGC
-718 GQDYYLHLTI
+718 GQEYFLNLTI
-728 YEPEASTVHFPD
+728 NGTESATVYLSD
-740 SCDMVHYH
+740 SCDAAHYQ
-748 WQEQEIDTVFT
+748 WQEIDTIFT
-759 ANTTYTFTGLTEDGC
+759 ANTTCTFTGLTEEGC
-774 LSEQTVIVEGMQ
+774 LSERTIIVERME
-786 YTPQPEIRC
+786 YTPAPEIKC
-795 MNQGVDPHYV
+795 VNVGVDPHYV

-829 DPEQCE
+829 TDCK
-835 WTLSKDSWLLFPSD
+835 WALSKDSWQLVSSEEDP
-849 DNHSCMVYP
+849 HSCIVYP
-858 MEWSEDTVWLTFKAV
+858 MELVEDTVWLTFTAH
-873 NRCSGEDGV
+873 NRCAPEGITKS
-882 VERFYLIPSFY
+882 FYLIPSFY
-893 GLDENT
+893 GLDEPS
-899 NHAISIVP
+899 SIADFTVTP
-907 NPNHGDMS
+907 NPNQGEMTLQFGRIIGKTDIKVYNMN
-915 LCFHGMEGI
+915 GA
-924 VNVEI
+924 
-929 YDMKGLLIDRFDL
+929 LIDRFEHFSDGNPFP
-942 YNDEESQYNYT
+942 YQIAHDVPGIY
-953 IKALSKGLFLFV
+953 FFV
-965 FRHNGTLFTRKVLIT
+965 VTAHDSCIARKVIVT
-980 N
+980 Q

>member
-126 FDASFVLPLEGLGS
+126 FDASFVLPLEGLS
-140 DYIIQCAQ
+140 NDYIVQCAQ
-148 QSSMDDLSDQYKVN
+148 QSSMDNLPDQYKIN

-170 VATEDNTTVN
+170 VATEDNTMVD

-266 SWGKHFIVTQSMTR
+266 SWGKHFVVTQSMTR

-287 VSSKNNN
+287 VSAKNNN
-294 EIYKNGIRIATLNAN
+294 EIYKNGTRITTLNAN

-316 NNSEKSCYIEASEPC
+316 TNTENSCYLEASEPC

-340 SDDGYSSSNG
+340 GDDGNSSNG
-350 DPSMVWIAPAEQ
+350 DPSMVWISPIEQ
-362 KINEVTFA
+362 KIDEVTFA
-370 TFSGTGEAEIPRHYV
+370 TFSGEGEASISNHYV

-396 VYLDGNPINAN
+396 VYLDGSPIDAN

-469 DLIIGDGD
+469 NLVVGDGD
-477 HLDYCTDAAIS
+477 HLDYCTDAIIN
-488 FNVEVN
+488 FDVEVN

-520 SEEGE
+520 TEEGE
-525 YTITLTVEAD
+525 YSITLTVEAD
-535 DVCAGSSA
+535 DVCAGSSV
-543 LTTSFTISIHNAY
+543 LTTAFTISIHPAL
-556 HEVLPQETVCW
+556 HEPYTHTICW
-567 PGGDNPQVYNE
+567 PGGSNPQFYNE
-578 NGFWIEYNGPGIYP
+578 DGFWIEYDGPGIYHD
-592 STIDCEPTEYGCEHT
+592 TLYNQTEFGCEHI
-607 KTMTLIVME
+607 KELTLIVLE
-616 PGTTT
+616 PNATT
-621 NFGTIKLCRDSIP
+621 NFGTVKLCRDIDP
-634 YYDWEVAGHTI
+634 YYVWEVNGQTY
-645 HITESNQYSYED
+645 TTSGPQTYED
-657 NTGPCPQ
+657 NSGPCPQ
-664 TYLIDIEFFD
+664 TYLIDIEFYD
-674 KPDDIHIMPP
+674 KPEPITITPD
-684 PQCHPYYW
+684 PQCFPYYW
-692 DVTGETFSDPGEYT
+692 EVTDETFTESGQYYGYIESD
-706 IQYKSPSEVVGC
+706 EVEGC
-718 GQDYYLHLTI
+718 GQEYFLNLTI
-728 YEPEASTVHFPD
+728 NGTESATVYLSD
-740 SCDMVHYH
+740 SCDAAHYQ
-748 WQEQEIDTVFT
+748 WQEIDTIFT
-759 ANTTYTFTGLTEDGC
+759 ANTTCTFTGLTEEGC
-774 LSEQTVIVEGMQ
+774 LSERTIIVERMG
-786 YTPQPEIRC
+786 YTPAPEIKC
-795 MNQGVDPHYV
+795 VNVGVDPHYV

-829 DPEQCE
+829 TDCK
-835 WTLSKDSWLLFPSD
+835 WALSKDSWQLVSSEEDP
-849 DNHSCMVYP
+849 HSCIVYP
-858 MEWSEDTVWLTFKAV
+858 MELVEDTVWLTFTAH
-873 NRCSGEDGV
+873 NRCAPEGITKS
-882 VERFYLIPSFY
+882 FYLIPSFY
-893 GLDENT
+893 GLDESS
-899 NHAISIVP
+899 SIADFTVTP
-907 NPNHGDMS
+907 NPNQGEMTLQFGRIIGKTDIKVYNMN
-915 LCFHGMEGI
+915 GA
-924 VNVEI
+924 
-929 YDMKGLLIDRFDL
+929 LIDRFEHFSDGNPFP
-942 YNDEESQYNYT
+942 YQIAHDVPGIY
-953 IKALSKGLFLFV
+953 FFV
-965 FRHNGTLFTRKVLIT
+965 VTAHDSCIARKVIVT
-980 N
+980 Q